1 MFRLV
6 KKKDE
11 LDWVHINTER
21 LGCRSHLGRK
31 GRKQQIIAGACLD
44 PDTGGNW
51 GKLLH
56 EWMHVLGMSY
66 LVFTIHKPLMINCLY
81 DLTS

>member
-6 KKKDE
+6 KKEDE

-21 LGCRSHLGRK
+21 FGCRSHLGRK
-31 GRKQQIIAGACLD
+31 GRKQQIIAGSCLH
-44 PDTGGNW
+44 PDNGGSW

-56 EWMHVLGMSY
+56 EWMHVLGMY
-66 LVFTIHKPLMINCLY
+66 DLVFTISK
-81 DLTS
+81 DFD